1 MGLFKNFS
9 FAFGAVGRS
18 LALLADYPKFIFPLF
33 MSVLLKMIVA
43 YHAYFYYIDNIE
55 PASIELFIWQD
66 VALFAMAILFI
77 ISVIEAVMASIV
89 LELVEHLKDKNEP
102 SIFKA
107 AWDSMSFNFIRMFPL
122 IAMWFVAR
130 IVFAVLDA
138 VLGLLPSSDR
148 DERRRLL
155 KGGMSGVLNATMDTV
170 KFSFM
175 MMYPAIAWDGRGSLG
190 AFLMGGR
197 YMRSEFGNLVA
208 GKLVLDLFGFVVFL
222 PLGVF
227 VWAYAADV
235 IGDVGQI
242 EWVAIVL
249 YTFVMQSLYEFVE
262 ILFTAE
268 LYTWAG
274 YYDDAQELA
283 QKKKLRNPDIRSVKR
298 PNIIGIVRRM

>member
-18 LALLADYPKFIFPLF
+18 FALIADYPKFIFPPLV
-33 MSVLLKMIVA
+33 SILLKMVVA
-43 YHAYFYYIDNIE
+43 YYAYIYYVDNIE

-66 VALFAMAILFI
+66 VALFAMVVLFI
-77 ISVIEAVMASIV
+77 ISVIEAIMASIV

-102 SIFKA
+102 SILKA
-107 AWDSMSFNFIRMFPL
+107 VWDSMSFNFIRMFPL

-148 DERRRLL
+148 DERRRIL

-190 AFLMGGR
+190 AFLIGGR

-222 PLGVF
+222 PLGAF
-227 VWAYAADV
+227 IWAYAADV
-235 IGDVGQI
+235 MGDVGQMA
-242 EWVAIVL
+242 WVAIVL

-262 ILFTAE
+262 VLFIAE